1 MATAEAAHRESVHAA
16 VPDMAAKLQE
26 LTGQRLVAYVT
37 SSRANKTVARWA
49 TGDNTPNPE
58 SKDRLRALY
67 RTVLILE
74 AQEPAET
81 IRAWLTSSNPIL
93 GDEVPADV
101 LRDGDPVRVFH
112 AARAFIEN

>member
-1 MATAEAAHRESVHAA
+1 MHAA

-26 LTGQRLVAYVT
+26 LAGQRLVAYVT

-58 SKDRLRALY
+58 SKARLRALY

-74 AQEPAET
+74 RKSPRRRSE
-81 IRAWLTSSNPIL
+81 R
-93 GDEVPADV
+93 G
-101 LRDGDPVRVFH
+101 
-112 AARAFIEN
+112 